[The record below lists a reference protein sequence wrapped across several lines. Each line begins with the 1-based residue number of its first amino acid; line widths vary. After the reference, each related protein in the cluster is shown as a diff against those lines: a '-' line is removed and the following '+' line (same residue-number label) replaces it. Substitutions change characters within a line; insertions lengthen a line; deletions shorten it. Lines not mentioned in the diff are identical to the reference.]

1 MYTRL
6 TRVISLYNTRA
17 ISRAISEQYYK
28 VFIQCIS
35 SYYFSRYYMLF
46 HVLFEVS
53 SAVSLYYLTIYVGV
67 QYSRTV
73 LVHNNVGDRNVRLSS
88 EVNWVNT

>member
-1 MYTRL
+1 
-6 TRVISLYNTRA
+6 
-17 ISRAISEQYYK
+17 
-28 VFIQCIS
+28 
-35 SYYFSRYYMLF
+35 MLF

-53 SAVSLYYLTIYVGV
+53 SAVSLYNLTIYVGV